1 MQGQVLVDKDPGFHL
16 ELMLEEWAE
25 AEDFREFVLD
35 LLSIEVGDI
44 GKSARRSTSYMTSL
58 TRLCPRRFRKTGLG
72 PLGT

>member
-1 MQGQVLVDKDPGFHL
+1 MPRLSPEQVESILRRLG
-16 ELMLEEWAE
+16 
-25 AEDFREFVLD
+25 